1 MAWIVPEPV
10 GAVPSTTHAASAK
23 ETVPHVRGATAFPIA
38 VLHSTIVAFAADPD
52 RPFVSYLSRDG
63 TPGGEVECP
72 ND

>member
-52 RPFVSYLSRDG
+52 RPFVSNFVLN
-63 TPGGEVECP
+63 PWKEIECR